1 MDKFKKLVLLCGAYL
16 AFQIGSGVATG
27 QEVMQYYTP
36 YGWKMIGSAVI
47 IVIIYSLANYG
58 FAYAGRYGNITKG
71 NDVFTFY
78 CGTKIG
84 MIFDIFTNISCYLS
98 YMVMISGAAS
108 TLKQQ
113 YGVPLIVGAGI
124 IIILSILTVAYGLNL
139 IVEVIGRIGPLLVLS
154 IFVVVGISLIRNSG
168 NVSAGI
174 EAVNS
179 GTVEVMQVG
188 KSWITSGLSNGGM
201 GILWLASFTG
211 ELAKKEDFKR
221 LLKAS
226 IMAFVTLVTVNSII
240 GLAILAQIDRL
251 ADTQIPNLVIA
262 TQLWAPLGHV
272 FGIFIFAAIYT
283 SACPLLWTSVSRFSD
298 EGTSRFKILTVT
310 FAIVALLIAMYVP
323 YNKLLNGIY
332 VLNGYIGFLILV
344 VMLVKRISIFLHDK
358 KENKELLKQN

>member
-1 MDKFKKLVLLCGAYL
+1 
-16 AFQIGSGVATG
+16 
-27 QEVMQYYTP
+27 
-36 YGWKMIGSAVI
+36 
-47 IVIIYSLANYG
+47 
-58 FAYAGRYGNITKG
+58 
-71 NDVFTFY
+71 
-78 CGTKIG
+78 
-84 MIFDIFTNISCYLS
+84 
-98 YMVMISGAAS
+98 
-108 TLKQQ
+108 
-113 YGVPLIVGAGI
+113 
-124 IIILSILTVAYGLNL
+124 
-139 IVEVIGRIGPLLVLS
+139 
-154 IFVVVGISLIRNSG
+154 
-168 NVSAGI
+168 
-174 EAVNS
+174 
-179 GTVEVMQVG
+179 
-188 KSWITSGLSNGGM
+188 M